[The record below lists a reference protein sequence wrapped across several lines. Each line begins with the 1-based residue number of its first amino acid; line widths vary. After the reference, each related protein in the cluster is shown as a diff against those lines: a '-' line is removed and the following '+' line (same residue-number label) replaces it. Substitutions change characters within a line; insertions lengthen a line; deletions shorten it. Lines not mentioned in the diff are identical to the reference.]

1 MEKLAKTENRFIHAS
16 TIIVNLIINKLEE
29 GKNYVMVSKQ
39 EVVNYTHKIISYVL
53 EKSNINLI
61 ILWMYWDDNPYGDDL
76 NAYEY
81 LELGYSEYFERNL
94 TSEPF
99 IKTKYID
106 EEKLEHLKSWFRW
119 DLPFYLIE
127 AFCEIRNQKGNVNN
141 EFQRSV

>member
-1 MEKLAKTENRFIHAS
+1 MKKLAKTENRFIHAS

-29 GKNYVMVSKQ
+29 GKNYAMVTRQ
-39 EVVNYTHKIISYVL
+39 EVVNYTDKIVSYVL

-61 ILWMYWDDNPYGDDL
+61 VLWMYWDDSPYGDDL

-106 EEKLEHLKSWFRW
+106 EEKLEHLKSCFRW

-141 EFQRSV
+141 EF